1 MKKSMKKLP
10 LWCGALL
17 ICCVLTFLGMPK
29 EVRAADGTLNLNE
42 TKNITIEEFGK
53 RVYAFRVPNTGNF
66 TVTIKNTNPTGNE
79 ELDASLYDSNNNEII
94 PEVSGV
100 TYSLPNYSS
109 KGNRTY
115 YLKVEDGYY
124 AWRTSF
130 DIKVSYKTTKNWE
143 AEDNNTS
150 KTANKITA
158 KKDWYGMING
168 SSKDCDYYK
177 IKLNGKRKVSIN
189 FGPAEVDG
197 EQHSWKVSL
206 MNSKNESVEI
216 FKGSTRQTYQ
226 AYLKKGTYYL
236 KVENEYRAENM
247 KYKLRYTER
256 QLNIK
261 KPTITGVG
269 GTAHNEFFGT
279 NYTDIYVKLKNSGDC
294 QGYYVK
300 VAKKKNMSGN
310 LAKEAISFGDGN
322 SRKKVTLTTR
332 FPILRKYYVQVRGFV
347 DDPFG
352 HKIYGNYSKVK
363 TATMN
368 KSVYN
373 KYRKKIS
380 Y

>member
-17 ICCVLTFLGMPK
+17 LCCVLTFLGIPK
-29 EVRAADGTLNLNE
+29 EVRAADGTLTLNE
-42 TKNITIEEFGK
+42 TKNITLEEFGK
-53 RVYAFRVPNTGNF
+53 KVYAFQVPNAGNF
-66 TVTIKNTNPTGNE
+66 TVTIKNTNPTGDE
-79 ELDASLYDSNNNEII
+79 RVGVSLFDSNNTEVL
-94 PEVSGV
+94 PENTGASFSMP
-100 TYSLPNYSS
+100 TYSS
-109 KGNRTY
+109 KGNSTY
-115 YLKVEDGYY
+115 FLKVEDDYY

-130 DIKVSYKTTKNWE
+130 DITVSYQTTNNWE

-177 IKLNGKRKVSIN
+177 FKLSGKRKVYIN

-236 KVENEYRAENM
+236 KVENEYRAENV
-247 KYKLRYTER
+247 KYKLRYTEK

-269 GTAHNEFFGT
+269 GTAHSVFFGT

-300 VAKKKNMSGN
+300 VAKKKNMNGN
-310 LAKEAISFGDGN
+310 LAKETILFNNGN
-322 SRKKVTLTTR
+322 SKKKVTLTTR
-332 FPILRKYYVQVRGFV
+332 FPILRKYYVQAKGFV
-347 DDPFG
+347 EDPFG
-352 HKIYGNYSKVK
+352 NKIYGNYSKVK
-363 TATMN
+363 TVTMK
-368 KSVYN
+368 KSIYN
-373 KYRKKIS
+373 KYRKKIT

>member
-1 MKKSMKKLP
+1 M
-10 LWCGALL
+10 WCGALL

-42 TKNITIEEFGK
+42 TKNITNEELGK

-66 TVTIKNTNPTGNE
+66 TVTVKNTNPTGNE
-79 ELDASLYDSNNNEII
+79 RLKLSLYDSNNKKII
-94 PEVSGV
+94 PEVAG
-100 TYSLPNYSS
+100 TTFSLPTYSS

-115 YLKVEDGYY
+115 YLKVENDYY
-124 AWRTSF
+124 AWRASF

-143 AEDNNTS
+143 AENNNTS

-158 KKDWYGMING
+158 KKDWYGMLNG
-168 SSKDCDYYK
+168 TADDCDYYK
-177 IKLNGKRKVSIN
+177 IKLNGKRKVTIN

-197 EQHSWKVSL
+197 EQHAWKVSL
-206 MNSKNESVEI
+206 MNSKNESKQI
-216 FKGSTRQTYQ
+216 FYGSTRQTYQ
-226 AYLKKGTYYL
+226 AYLNKGTYYL
-236 KVENEYRAENM
+236 KVENVYSAVNV
-247 KYKLRYTER
+247 KYKLRYTEK

-269 GTAHNEFFGT
+269 GTAHSVFFGT

-300 VAKKKNMSGN
+300 VAKKKNMKGN
-310 LAKEAISFGDGN
+310 LAKETILFNNGN
-322 SRKKVTLTTR
+322 SKKKVTLTTR
-332 FPILRKYYVQVRGFV
+332 FPILRKYYVQVKGFV
-347 DDPFG
+347 QDPFG

-363 TATMN
+363 TVTMK
-368 KSVYN
+368 KSIYN
-373 KYRKKIS
+373 KYRKKIT